1 MSTHVLICDDS
12 SLARKQLAKALP
24 MDWDIDIEY
33 AQNGQEALDIIDKKK
48 IDFLFLDLNMPIKDG
63 YQTLEALQWVNHTP
77 QVLVVSGDVQP
88 LAVQRVKELGAVEF
102 HKKPILVDAMR
113 ETLLSLGWMSENEEV
128 SDFATASRN
137 SVVDDFSFSEC
148 LQEVSNVAMGKA
160 ASVLADMLNVFV
172 KLPVPTVNIL
182 EVSELQMTL
191 GYGAKDNQYSAV
203 SQGFVGTGVA
213 FEALLI
219 FNDTSFSDIAKLLNV
234 SGEIDTDTEVELLME
249 VSSVLVGP
257 FIDALGKQLNIDF
270 SFGHPALLGQH
281 VKMANLIDQKRAKWK
296 RTLTVELVYEL
307 ENYNVSCDLLL
318 LFTEESVPVLA
329 SLLSY
334 LVED

>member
-234 SGEIDTDTEVELLME
+234 SGEIDTNTEVELLME

>member
-12 SLARKQLAKALP
+12 NLARKQLAKALP
-24 MDWDIDIEY
+24 MDWDIDVDY

-63 YQTLEALQWVNHTP
+63 YQTLEALQWIDHAP

-102 HKKPILVDAMR
+102 HKKPILVDVMR

-128 SDFATASRN
+128 SDFSTASRR

-234 SGEIDTDTEVELLME
+234 SGEVDADTEVELLME

-257 FIDALGKQLNIDF
+257 FMDALGKQLNIDF
-270 SFGHPALLGQH
+270 SFGHPVLLGQH

-296 RTLTVELVYEL
+296 RTLTVEVVYEL